1 MFDHLWIYTWTI
13 SFCVI
18 PRIIRR
24 KDHLSIDLVDSSC
37 QTDNGIFQ
45 FTGMQNQIKL
55 SFRKCLFSLGLKFE
69 LSRICIRIT
78 SRLDI
83 SNMIICYAID
93 FKAMQTTLV
102 KV

>member
-37 QTDNGIFQ
+37 QTDNVFSNLQGC
-45 FTGMQNQIKL
+45 KKES
-55 SFRKCLFSLGLKFE
+55 SFHLEKDDFRWEFHFNYLEYELG
-69 LSRICIRIT
+69 S
-78 SRLDI
+78 
-83 SNMIICYAID
+83 
-93 FKAMQTTLV
+93 
-102 KV
+102 